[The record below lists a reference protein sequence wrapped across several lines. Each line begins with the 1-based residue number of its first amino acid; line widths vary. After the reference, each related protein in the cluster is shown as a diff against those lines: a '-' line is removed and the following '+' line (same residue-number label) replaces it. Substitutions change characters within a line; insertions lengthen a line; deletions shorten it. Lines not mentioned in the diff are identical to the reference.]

1 MTESPLVAAGN
12 QIVKGNEASLVNLPM
27 VGKPNAVSVNDT
39 RDTING
45 QENSR
50 RNSQGAFTVKRPKMG
65 EPDFDFSS
73 LNLNLR

>member
-12 QIVKGNEASLVNLPM
+12 QIVKGNGASSNNLP
-27 VGKPNAVSVNDT
+27 VVAKQNGSVNDT
-39 RDTING
+39 RDTINN

-50 RNSQGAFTVKRPKMG
+50 RNSQGAFSVKRPKMG